1 MGAHITSGNVI
12 KCYKMLPKM
21 FEIREYVVR
30 NRCSLIGKAE
40 TVEPIFCGTCSTWNL
55 FNLEPV
61 QPGTCSTCN
70 LFNLEPVHPG
80 TCSTWN
86 RSNGYFQVCWKSVI
100 CLILF
105 FSCKMLTDKLKNKS
119 FNVKRKEVKSFF

>member
-1 MGAHITSGNVI
+1 MGAHITSGKAI

-40 TVEPIFCGTCSTWNL
+40 TVEPIFC
-55 FNLEPV
+55 
-61 QPGTCSTCN
+61 
-70 LFNLEPVHPG
+70 G